1 MTEGCL
7 GLVGEGSAHA
17 VFRAHPPM
25 LWRVCKEPQR
35 PAAQILSLELAFEQ
49 WAAQAQRG
57 VLVSASMSKSNRVSV
72 QEWLGVE
79 FMPRVCRSVLPK
91 LLLTCFETSYALR
104 SGLFVQDVTRNW
116 LPLGPGKKVTGG
128 TFAVELK
135 PKQADKARSWLID
148 PLKASIKA
156 QFSRF
161 LITQAAKLGKSSA
174 HASNSDHE
182 VLFSGNK
189 ASIEK
194 TIRVS
199 FSRQVGPVIGCF
211 VEGNRVP
218 TFAPTS
224 SIAAVVASVLE
235 REPVLKRLRA
245 AQQELDCLDVDGV
258 AVILASRKLVDF
270 DIEALLGCRAVGS
283 KLSAKAKAVAEIC
296 RCPPGLFSVVDPK
309 VRQACR
315 KLALSAIGT
324 LDPPD
329 LLDLLHNWLVA
340 LALDDVSLVVTATR
354 LMLPT
359 SARHQTPSQ
368 MGIVT
373 IKTGEAYAYAIAL
386 IDVSP
391 KSPSKLIDK
400 AKREADLTQRASAVL
415 VGGRRPSL

>member
-1 MTEGCL
+1 M
-7 GLVGEGSAHA
+7 
-17 VFRAHPPM
+17 
-25 LWRVCKEPQR
+25 
-35 PAAQILSLELAFEQ
+35 
-49 WAAQAQRG
+49 
-57 VLVSASMSKSNRVSV
+57 
-72 QEWLGVE
+72 
-79 FMPRVCRSVLPK
+79 
-91 LLLTCFETSYALR
+91 
-104 SGLFVQDVTRNW
+104 QDVTQNW
-116 LPLGPGKKVTGG
+116 LPLGQGKKVTGG

-148 PLKASIKA
+148 PLNASIKA

-161 LITQAAKLGKSSA
+161 LITQAAKLGENSA

-194 TIRVS
+194 VIKVS
-199 FSRQVGPVIGCF
+199 LSRQVGPVIGCF
-211 VEGNRVP
+211 VEGDRVP

-258 AVILASRKLVDF
+258 AVILGSRKLVDF
-270 DIEALLGCRAVGS
+270 DIEALLGCRSVGS

-309 VRQACR
+309 VRQAYR

-373 IKTGEAYAYAIAL
+373 IKTGEVYAYAIAL
-386 IDVSP
+386 IDVCP
-391 KSPSKLIDK
+391 KPSSKLIDK
-400 AKREADLTQRASAVL
+400 AKREAGLLQHASAVL
-415 VGGRRPSL
+415 VGGACHSGSRVRICRDHDSG

>member
-194 TIRVS
+194 TIS
-199 FSRQVGPVIGCF
+199 ISNKLLCNLGKTVISQSLIF
-211 VEGNRVP
+211 VQ
-218 TFAPTS
+218 
-224 SIAAVVASVLE
+224 L
-235 REPVLKRLRA
+235 
-245 AQQELDCLDVDGV
+245 
-258 AVILASRKLVDF
+258 
-270 DIEALLGCRAVGS
+270 
-283 KLSAKAKAVAEIC
+283 
-296 RCPPGLFSVVDPK
+296 
-309 VRQACR
+309 
-315 KLALSAIGT
+315 
-324 LDPPD
+324 
-329 LLDLLHNWLVA
+329 
-340 LALDDVSLVVTATR
+340 
-354 LMLPT
+354 
-359 SARHQTPSQ
+359 
-368 MGIVT
+368 
-373 IKTGEAYAYAIAL
+373 
-386 IDVSP
+386 
-391 KSPSKLIDK
+391 
-400 AKREADLTQRASAVL
+400 
-415 VGGRRPSL
+415 

>member
-1 MTEGCL
+1 M
-7 GLVGEGSAHA
+7 
-17 VFRAHPPM
+17 
-25 LWRVCKEPQR
+25 
-35 PAAQILSLELAFEQ
+35 
-49 WAAQAQRG
+49 
-57 VLVSASMSKSNRVSV
+57 
-72 QEWLGVE
+72 
-79 FMPRVCRSVLPK
+79 
-91 LLLTCFETSYALR
+91 
-104 SGLFVQDVTRNW
+104 
-116 LPLGPGKKVTGG
+116 
-128 TFAVELK
+128 
-135 PKQADKARSWLID
+135 
-148 PLKASIKA
+148 
-156 QFSRF
+156 
-161 LITQAAKLGKSSA
+161 
-174 HASNSDHE
+174 
-182 VLFSGNK
+182 
-189 ASIEK
+189 
-194 TIRVS
+194 
-199 FSRQVGPVIGCF
+199 
-211 VEGNRVP
+211 P